1 MRAAARGDGRLLQ
14 ETCTN
19 LSRRSQL
26 LSQIPDAGDELT
38 MFLSGEYVREDRG
51 QPLHFLFTSVLL
63 QCNKEALFHFRVIAQ
78 YLLHLVK
85 IRK

>member
-1 MRAAARGDGRLLQ
+1 MRAAARGDIRLLQ

-19 LSRRSQL
+19 LSRSSQL
-26 LSQIPDAGDELT
+26 LNQIPDAGDELT

-51 QPLHFLFTSVLL
+51 QPFDFLFTSVLL
-63 QCNKEALFHFRVIAQ
+63 QCNKEALFHFRVITQ